1 MDNLR
6 QLPVSLELSISLDF
20 YLLYDKQ
27 SLLNTCGIYANS
39 HILAFLHLAPWK
51 QIYEAIKAHLC
62 ATVIRTKAHTDTGTH
77 DNPAKC
83 RALHILF
90 PPSTHGRQMFSV
102 ILHLFLQHTNYRG
115 S

>member
-90 PPSTHGRQMFSV
+90 
-102 ILHLFLQHTNYRG
+102 LLQHMRDRCFL
-115 S
+115 